1 MAYDDVFE
9 VIGSFGRYQKKI
21 YVLLTLPIV
30 FTAIQTCL
38 SLFILFAPDHR

>member
-1 MAYDDVFE
+1 MVYDDVFE

-21 YVLLTLPIV
+21 YVLQTLPIV